1 MFIIRRCEETDVTLV
16 DSFLAAVVFDEEPLV
31 AANGPVVVP
40 PADESLSASVIPQG
54 HSILAEDQFGHI
66 IGVCLNDQPPQQHPS
81 IYTNTDDDTKFQELF
96 LYMEERSRVKDLAPG
111 ALEVRILAVDPVW
124 RQKGIATNL
133 LETTEQ
139 TARLAGFTWLKI
151 YCTSY
156 YSNKLMLK
164 LGWKLLY
171 SLSYEEYINNIEC
184 NIRPPTQPH
193 THCNLYVKEVV

>member
-1 MFIIRRCEETDVTLV
+1 
-16 DSFLAAVVFDEEPLV
+16 
-31 AANGPVVVP
+31 
-40 PADESLSASVIPQG
+40 
-54 HSILAEDQFGHI
+54 
-66 IGVCLNDQPPQQHPS
+66 
-81 IYTNTDDDTKFQELF
+81 
-96 LYMEERSRVKDLAPG
+96 MEERSRVKDLAPG

-184 NIRPPTQPH
+184 NIRPPTLPH